1 MSSENQVSSYDI
13 RILPPQSG
21 STNRTP
27 PPPPSYT
34 RAPNVPTGL
43 AKSKMYLC
51 KIGVRE
57 GKW

>member
-1 MSSENQVSSYDI
+1 MSAENQVSSYDI
-13 RILPPQSG
+13 HILPPQSG
-21 STNRTP
+21 STNRP
-27 PPPPSYT
+27 HAPSYT